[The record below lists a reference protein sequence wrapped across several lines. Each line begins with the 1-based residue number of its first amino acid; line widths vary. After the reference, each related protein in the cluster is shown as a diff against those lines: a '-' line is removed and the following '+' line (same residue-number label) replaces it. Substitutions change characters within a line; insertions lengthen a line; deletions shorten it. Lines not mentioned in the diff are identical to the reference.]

1 MEKKEVVKEKTGNN
15 FRIMAYWSS
24 SVRDYYGKKPVTK
37 PEDLKGMTIRTQSS
51 QVQQDFWKAC
61 GAIPPSVAWGELS
74 QALQQGVVASAEN
87 DYTSFMLKEHHKT
100 PNGHYISETHHD
112 YTTRL
117 LLMNGAF
124 YDGLTDEQKGWIDQA
139 VEACTEEERQVV
151 YRMFKESKE
160 KVIADG
166 AEVTNFEDVDIDA
179 FKAEKWALDTSMT
192 VDEKLAAMIAKIGE
206 NMNIR
211 RFAQVKEENGF
222 VASYTHMGGK
232 IGVLVDVETDVVND
246 AVKEMARNVA
256 MQIAALKPQ
265 YTSDSEVS
273 AEYIEHEKEILLAQ
287 IQNDP
292 KESQKPE
299 KVIQGMI
306 QGRIN
311 KEMKEICLLDQ
322 VYVKAED
329 GKQSVAQYV
338 AQVAKE
344 NGANITVK
352 RFVRFETGEG
362 MEKKEENFA
371 EEVAKQMG
379 K

>member
-1 MEKKEVVKEKTGNN
+1 MAITAKMVKELREMTGAGMMDCKKALSATDGDMDKAVD
-15 FRIMAYWSS
+15 FLREKGLAGAAKKAGRIAAEGI
-24 SVRDYYGKKPVTK
+24 VATCLADDDKKAVVVEVNAETDFVAK
-37 PEDLKGMTIRTQSS
+37 NEKFQSY
-51 QVQQDFWKAC
+51 
-61 GAIPPSVAWGELS
+61 VADVAA
-74 QALQQGVVASAEN
+74 QALTTSA
-87 DYTSFMLKEHHKT
+87 
-100 PNGHYISETHHD
+100 
-112 YTTRL
+112 
-117 LLMNGAF
+117 A
-124 YDGLTDEQKGWIDQA
+124 
-139 VEACTEEERQVV
+139 
-151 YRMFKESKE
+151 
-160 KVIADG
+160 
-166 AEVTNFEDVDIDA
+166 DIDA
-179 FKAEKWALDTSMT
+179 FLAEPWALDTTKT
-192 VDEKLAAMIAKIGE
+192 VNEALAAQVAVIGE
-206 NMNIR
+206 NMHIR

-306 QGRIN
+306 TGRIK
-311 KEMKEICLLDQ
+311 KELKEICLLDQ

-329 GKQSVAQYV
+329 GKQT
-338 AQVAKE
+338 VAKYVE
-344 NGANITVK
+344 EVAKANGAKITIK
-352 RFVRFETGEG
+352 GFVRFETGEG
-362 MEKKEENFA
+362 IEKRQDDFA
-371 EEVAKQMG
+371 AEVAAQVAG